1 MTLYRLQ
8 DSQELRVKEPI
19 FNIVDEILKNAGQR
33 VEPHTYD
40 SFKASL
46 RSTFADQVPDRI
58 KNMSQEEALQELKAW
73 DDYREFTA
81 AKRLT
86 FSDTVTYLQ
95 VQWRLEQIQGKD
107 ETGKSLTS
115 DEINQR
121 YEQKLEAL
129 NKEFKFIE
137 STAPVYDGPEDV
149 GPQPF

>member
-1 MTLYRLQ
+1 MELSRRQ
-8 DSQELRVKEPI
+8 DLRVKEPI
-19 FNIVDEILKNAGQR
+19 FNIIDDILRNAGQR
-33 VEPHTYD
+33 VEPHTYG
-40 SFKASL
+40 SFIASL
-46 RSTFADQVPDRI
+46 RNTFADQVPDRI
-58 KNMSQEEALQELKAW
+58 KNMSQEEALQELKVW

-86 FSDTVTYLQ
+86 FSDSVTYLQ

-107 ETGKSLTS
+107 ETGKSLTP

-137 STAPVYDGPEDV
+137 STTPVYEGPEDV
-149 GPQPF
+149 GPQPY